1 MGAYSTRDARSANA
15 RAFPIVIV
23 GHVDHGKSTLVG
35 RLLHDTDSLPDGKL
49 DQLRSVS
56 EKRGL
61 EFEWSFL
68 LDALQV
74 ERDQGI
80 TVDVTQIWFHT
91 AQRRYVIIDAPGH
104 KEFLKNM
111 VTGASRAHGAVLVV
125 DAKLGVSEQTRRH
138 AYLLHLLGVAQVA
151 VAVNKMDLVD
161 HDQGRFVDVEREI
174 TAYLGEI
181 GIRPRAVVPVSAR
194 HGDNIDRRSG
204 VMDWYRG
211 PTITQALDGFA
222 RRPSPIDAA
231 LRLPVQDVY
240 RLDDRRVIVGRIESG
255 RVSVGDTVR
264 LSPTGRRAQVAGI
277 EDWNRNQPR
286 QTAGAGESVALT
298 LDEDVFAVR
307 GHLLTAPEAAP
318 AESRAVAV
326 RVFWFDEEPLRAGR
340 RMRARYGTADV
351 DVTVAAIERVIDV
364 ETLASGPATQVD
376 RNAVAEIVLRST
388 QPLYLDKFAD
398 NPRAGRGVLTSD
410 YRVVGGFIVER
421 PLHGAGRNLTA
432 VRTSVVRAEREARN
446 GHRGAVFWLTGL
458 SGSGKS
464 TIANGTLRRLFD
476 NGWQV
481 QMLDGDNLRDG
492 LNADLGFARE
502 DRAENLRRTAH
513 VARLLAE
520 SGVIVLAA
528 LISPY
533 ARDRAEARRIVGDG
547 FYEVHV
553 HADVEVCRERDP
565 KGLYSL
571 AASGQVA
578 SFTGVSAP
586 YEIPVQADLVLDTTG
601 AAPERSIEALVG
613 YVGAKCGK
621 VTADCHGGWGAVLT

>member
-1 MGAYSTRDARSANA
+1 MGALTTHDARTATA

-49 DQLRSVS
+49 DQLRTVS

-80 TVDVTQIWFHT
+80 TVDVTQIWFRT
-91 AQRRYVIIDAPGH
+91 ARRRYVIIDAPGH

-125 DAKLGVSEQTRRH
+125 DAKVGVSEQTRRH
-138 AYLLHLLGVAQVA
+138 AYLLHLLGVAQVV
-151 VAVNKMDLVD
+151 VAVNKMDLID
-161 HDQGRFVDVEREI
+161 HDQGRFTEVEREI
-174 TAYLGEI
+174 TGYLGEI

-194 HGDNIDRRSG
+194 HGDNIVEASKVIG
-204 VMDWYRG
+204 WYRG
-211 PTITQALDGFA
+211 PTLVQALDGFA
-222 RRPSPIDAA
+222 RRPSPIDAP

-240 RLDDRRVIVGRIESG
+240 RRDDRRVIVGRIESG
-255 RVSVGDTVR
+255 RVSVGDGVR
-264 LSPTGRRAQVAGI
+264 LSPTGRRARVASI
-277 EDWNRNQPR
+277 EDWNRSQPR
-286 QTAGAGESVALT
+286 TTAGAGESVALT
-298 LDEDVFAVR
+298 LDEEVFAAR
-307 GHLLTAPEAAP
+307 GHLLTAHDASPVEA
-318 AESRAVAV
+318 RAVAV

-340 RMRARYGTADV
+340 RLRARYGTADI
-351 DVTVAAIERVIDV
+351 DVSVAAIEKVVDV
-364 ETLASGPATQVD
+364 ETLASGPATHVE
-376 RNAVAEIVLRST
+376 RNGVAEIVLRST
-388 QPLYLDKFAD
+388 QPLYLDRFAD
-398 NPRAGRGVLTSD
+398 NPRAGRGVLMSD

-432 VRTSVVRAEREARN
+432 VRASVSRAERETRN
-446 GHRGAVFWLTGL
+446 RHRGAVFWLTGL
-458 SGSGKS
+458 SGAGKS
-464 TIANGTLRRLFD
+464 TVANGALRRLFD
-476 NGWQV
+476 DGWQV
-481 QMLDGDNLRDG
+481 QLLDGDNLRDG

-520 SGVIVLAA
+520 SGVVVFAA

-533 ARDRAEARRIVGDG
+533 ARDRAEARRIVGEG

-553 HADVEVCRERDP
+553 HAGVEICRQRDP
-565 KGLYSL
+565 KGLYGL

-586 YEIPVQADLVLDTTG
+586 YEVPAQADIVLDTG
-601 AAPERSIEALVG
+601 AEPPERSIETLVA
-613 YVGAKCGK
+613 YVDEKCGMG
-621 VTADCHGGWGAVLT
+621 AGDRHGGWGAVLT

>member
-1 MGAYSTRDARSANA
+1 MGAITSVDGRPGIA

-35 RLLHDTDSLPDGKL
+35 RLLHDTDSLPDGKVE
-49 DQLRSVS
+49 QLRSVS

-80 TVDVTQIWFHT
+80 TVDITQIWFRT

-138 AYLLHLLGVAQVA
+138 AYLLHVLGVAQVV

-161 HDQGRFVDVEREI
+161 HDQGRFAEVEHEI
-174 TAYLGEI
+174 ESYLGEI
-181 GIRPRAVVPVSAR
+181 NIRPRAVVPVSAR
-194 HGDNIDRRSG
+194 HGDNIDRRSKA
-204 VMDWYRG
+204 MDWYRG

-222 RRPSPIDAA
+222 RRPSPIDAP

-240 RLDDRRVIVGRIESG
+240 RLGDRRVIVGRIESG
-255 RVSVGDTVR
+255 RVSVNDAVR
-264 LSPTGRRAQVAGI
+264 LSPTGRRARVLAI
-277 EDWNRNQPR
+277 EGWNRAQPR
-286 QTAGAGESVALT
+286 QSAGAGESVAIS
-298 LDEDVFAVR
+298 LDEEVFAAR
-307 GHLLTAPEAAP
+307 GHLLSAQDAAP
-318 AESRAVAV
+318 VETRGVAV

-351 DVTVAAIERVIDV
+351 DVTVAAIEKVIDV
-364 ETLASGPATQVD
+364 ETLASGPATQVE
-376 RNAVAEIVLRST
+376 RNGVAEVVLRST
-388 QPLYLDKFAD
+388 QPLYLDRFAD
-398 NPRAGRGVLTSD
+398 NPRAGRGVLMSD
-410 YRVVGGFIVER
+410 YKVVGGFIVER
-421 PLHGAGRNLTA
+421 PLLAGRNITA
-432 VRTSVVRAEREARN
+432 TRSSVSRPEREKRN

-458 SGSGKS
+458 SGAGKS

-481 QMLDGDNLRDG
+481 QLLDGDNLRDG
-492 LNADLGFARE
+492 LNADLGFVRE

-533 ARDRAEARRIVGDG
+533 ARDRAEARRIAGEG

-553 HADVEVCRERDP
+553 HADVEVCRQRDP
-565 KGLYSL
+565 KGLYNL

-586 YEIPVQADLVLDTTG
+586 YEAPVQADLVLDTTG
-601 AAPERSIEALVG
+601 ATPERSIEALVD
-613 YVGAKCGK
+613 YVNGRCGMG
-621 VTADCHGGWGAVLT
+621 TADSHGGWDAVLT

>member
-1 MGAYSTRDARSANA
+1 MGAYPSRDAGT

-125 DAKLGVSEQTRRH
+125 DAKVGVSEQTRRH
-138 AYLLHLLGVAQVA
+138 AYLLHLLGVAQVV
-151 VAVNKMDLVD
+151 VAVNKMDLVQ
-161 HDQGRFVDVEREI
+161 HDQQRLLEVEREI
-174 TAYLGEI
+174 TGYLGEI
-181 GIRPRAVVPVSAR
+181 GIRPRAVIPVSAR
-194 HGDNIDRRSG
+194 NGDNIAERST
-204 VMDWYRG
+204 VMGWYRG

-222 RRPSPIDAA
+222 RRPSPIDAP

-240 RLDDRRVIVGRIESG
+240 RIGDRRAIVGRIESG
-255 RVSVGDTVR
+255 RVSVGDTVQ
-264 LSPTGRRAQVAGI
+264 LSPTGRRAHVASI
-277 EDWNRNQPR
+277 EDWNRSQPR
-286 QTAGAGESVALT
+286 ETAGAGESVALT
-298 LDEDVFAVR
+298 LDEEIFAVR
-307 GHLLTAPEAAP
+307 GHLLTAPEAPP
-318 AESRAVAV
+318 AECRAVAV

-351 DVTVAAIERVIDV
+351 DVTVAAIEKVVDV
-364 ETLASGPATQVD
+364 ETLDSGPATHVE
-376 RNAVAEIVLRST
+376 RNGVAEVVLRST

-398 NPRAGRGVLTSD
+398 NPRAGRGVLMND
-410 YRVVGGFIVER
+410 YKVVGGFIVER
-421 PLHGAGRNLTA
+421 PLQASRNITA
-432 VRTSVVRAEREARN
+432 IRTSVSRPEREKRN

-481 QMLDGDNLRDG
+481 QLLDGDNLRDG
-492 LNADLGFARE
+492 LNADLGFVRE

-547 FYEVHV
+547 FYEIHV
-553 HADVEVCRERDP
+553 HADVEVCRLRDP

-586 YEIPVQADLVLDTTG
+586 YEIPVQADLVLDTTAG
-601 AAPERSIEALVG
+601 APERSIEALVG
-613 YVGAKCGK
+613 YVNDRCGLG
-621 VTADCHGGWGAVLT
+621 VGERHGGWGAYLA